1 MIIDDYS
8 QWVILCITYELAL
21 IVFLKTE
28 ARSSYN
34 FKVDNEPERD
44 PEMQQQQEDEE
55 EGEWSFEPADY
66 QQLMEQQ
73 QLDPIIPNY
82 LDYKDYKEDYYPEA

>member
-1 MIIDDYS
+1 MS
-8 QWVILCITYELAL
+8 ILWMTYALAL
-21 IVFLKTE
+21 IVCLKFH
-28 ARSSYN
+28 SSYH
-34 FKVDNEPERD
+34 FKVEEDNEPERD
-44 PEMQQQQEDEE
+44 PEVQEEEEE

-66 QQLMEQQ
+66 QQLMEQ

>member
-1 MIIDDYS
+1 M
-8 QWVILCITYELAL
+8 TYALAL
-21 IVFLKTE
+21 IVCLKVH
-28 ARSSYN
+28 SSYH
-34 FKVDNEPERD
+34 FKVEEDNEPERD
-44 PEMQQQQEDEE
+44 PEVQEEEEE

-66 QQLMEQQ
+66 QQLMEQ